1 MNNIIERNQFEIQAN
16 EYIKKIEDLQ
26 YDNSL
31 LTQKNKLLEKQLES
45 ITSKYNDLKK
55 ELIDIETHINFCKEN
70 QLEIINLS
78 QNDNIS
84 NTKELN
90 IQNFNSFKNKIKT
103 LFEYDEN
110 FMKTD
115 SEEVVF
121 NMIIDDINNIRNEN
135 LSLKKT
141 LQELKKMIENNKN
154 FNSNNNINNN
164 NFDNNNINNDI
175 NEINYEQDINYNK
188 NNIRTGNDRF
198 NYNLTTD
205 IDNNLELNN
214 EDFNTN
220 LNNRKNSKMD
230 LKILMDNI
238 NDLNNAL
245 KTNPNNYNYNL
256 PRHYNNNNNNNNFY
270 SSYLNKPRIYHKYI

>member
-1 MNNIIERNQFEIQAN
+1 MNNITERNQFEIQAK

-198 NYNLTTD
+198 NYNITTD

-245 KTNPNNYNYNL
+245 KTNPNNYNYSL
-256 PRHYNNNNNNNNFY
+256 PRHYNNNNSNNNFY

>member
-1 MNNIIERNQFEIQAN
+1 MNNITERNQFEIQAN

-115 SEEVVF
+115 SEGVVF

-154 FNSNNNINNN
+154 FNS
-164 NFDNNNINNDI
+164 NNNINNDI

-256 PRHYNNNNNNNNFY
+256 SRHYNNNNFY